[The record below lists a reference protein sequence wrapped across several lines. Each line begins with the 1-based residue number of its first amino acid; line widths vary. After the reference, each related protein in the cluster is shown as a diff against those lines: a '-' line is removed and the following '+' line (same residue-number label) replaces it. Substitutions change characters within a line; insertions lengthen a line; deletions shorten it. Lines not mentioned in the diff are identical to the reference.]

1 VGRLTWDGNAG
12 AYSALDVWVN
22 PTQSDLG
29 SPDATRSLSTTINSL
44 SELVFRAGAT
54 GGGPRSVM
62 DELVIATSWDDVVP
76 VPEPSVSA
84 LFGGLLAGCL
94 IILRRR
100 IR

>member
-1 VGRLTWDGNAG
+1 
-12 AYSALDVWVN
+12 
-22 PTQSDLG
+22 
-29 SPDATRSLSTTINSL
+29 
-44 SELVFRAGAT
+44 
-54 GGGPRSVM
+54 M